1 MLIIIRGLPGSGKST
16 LAGMMSYHLN
26 VKDGKNAQVFEADQY
41 FTDSDGNYNFDGAK
55 LREAHATCQMRTRHW
70 LDSGHVAIVSN
81 TFTQRWEYRPYLDMA
96 QELNI
101 PVQVIEVYGNF
112 GNIHEVPPDKI
123 ESMRNRWEV
132 HL

>member
-55 LREAHATCQMRTRHW
+55 LSEAHEDCQTRTRNW
-70 LDSGHVAIVSN
+70 LDSGHIAIVSN
-81 TFTQRWEYRPYLDMA
+81 TFTQRWEYQPYLDMA
-96 QELNI
+96 RMLNV
-101 PVQVIEVYGNF
+101 PAQVIEVHGSF
-112 GNIHEVPPDKI
+112 GNIHGVSLEKI
-123 ESMRNRWEV
+123 ASMQKRWEPHV
-132 HL
+132 